1 ITFQTTTRPTPRMA
15 KWTCRSDRLPIAAE
29 QENIMKAT
37 IKYVAPWLAAAAIGA
52 AVALAPVASAAT
64 HSAPAA
70 TATTQA
76 PGAVTDTD
84 PATPF
89 GTDPESPAIF
99 GYHKWLGDDV
109 DVPF

>member
-1 ITFQTTTRPTPRMA
+1 
-15 KWTCRSDRLPIAAE
+15 
-29 QENIMKAT
+29 MKA
-37 IKYVAPWLAAAAIGA
+37 IKFVAPWLAAAAIGG
-52 AVALAPVASAAT
+52 AVALAPVANAAT
-64 HSAPAA
+64 HP
-70 TATTQA
+70 TPVVQATTPSA
-76 PGAVTDTD
+76 TAVTDTD